1 MGTRI
6 ISGVIGI
13 ALATVVI
20 QLGGVIFNAFV
31 LVLALI
37 GWREYVSA
45 FSNMNVAIE
54 RVLSALTI
62 LGMWAVAT
70 QAHYNLILPI
80 ALLGIL
86 AVFSKAVFCHRTFNV
101 MQACYTVAGICYV
114 GFTFIHLRLL
124 RAFGSGIAVN
134 SPIGEMETGCGLIWI
149 ALIGTWSSDTFA
161 YFGGY
166 LFGKHKLCPE
176 VSPKKTVEG
185 FISGVLGT
193 MVTVTLVGSSLGFSA
208 PMMAALGFVIALVAT
223 LGDLVESA
231 IKRYTGIKDSGNLIP
246 GHGGVLDRF
255 DSVMFTVPF
264 VYYFMKFFLA
274 D

>member
-13 ALATVVI
+13 ALATIVI
-20 QLGGVIFNAFV
+20 QMGGVVFNAFV
-31 LVLALI
+31 LILALI

-45 FSNMNVAIE
+45 FSNMEVVIE
-54 RVLSALTI
+54 RYLGALTI
-62 LGMWAVAT
+62 FAMWALAT
-70 QAHYNLILPI
+70 QSHFNLIFPI

-86 AVFSKAVFCHRTFNV
+86 LVFSKTVFCHRTFNV
-101 MQACYTVAGICYV
+101 QQACYTVAGICYV

-124 RAFGSGIAVN
+124 RAFGNGVMLN
-134 SPIGEMETGCGLIWI
+134 SPVGNMDLGCGLIWI

-161 YFGGY
+161 YFSGY

-176 VSPKKTVEG
+176 VSPKKTIEG
-185 FISGVLGT
+185 FIGGVLGT
-193 MVTVTLVGSSLGFSA
+193 MLTVTLVGSSLGFAAAS
-208 PMMAALGFVIALVAT
+208 MTALGLCIALAAT
-223 LGDLVESA
+223 IGDLVESA
-231 IKRYTGIKDSGNLIP
+231 IKRYVGIKDSGNLIP

-264 VYYFMKFFLA
+264 VYYFMKILFN
-274 D
+274 